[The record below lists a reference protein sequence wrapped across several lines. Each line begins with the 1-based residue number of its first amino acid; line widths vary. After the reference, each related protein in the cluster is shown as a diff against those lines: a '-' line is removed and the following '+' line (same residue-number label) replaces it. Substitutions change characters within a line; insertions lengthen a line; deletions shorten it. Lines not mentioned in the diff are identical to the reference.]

1 VDLQQCRLLS
11 TKTTMPFALD
21 PLRREG
27 LLQGLD
33 DIGLTLK
40 DDALVRAWQH
50 QDRSR
55 RPWAWPTGSPAV

>member
-1 VDLQQCRLLS
+1 M
-11 TKTTMPFALD
+11 TPFAID

-40 DDALVRAWQH
+40 DDALIRTWQQADRA
-50 QDRSR
+50 R
-55 RPWAWPTGSPAV
+55 RPWAWPVARSTELPR